1 MNAKKDNK
9 NVKVFRSGEQKE
21 ISTYDLV
28 VGDVMVVETGDI
40 LPADGVFVSGE
51 GLTPHTFVISPW
63 NNCQG
68 EGVQD

>member
-9 NVKVFRSGEQKE
+9 NVKVFRNGEQKE
-21 ISTYDLV
+21 ISTYDIL

-51 GLTPHTFVISPW
+51 
-63 NNCQG
+63 C
-68 EGVQD
+68 